1 MKRIVILTLVMA
13 MLLCIAAGCGKK
25 PDDEMDMPEVI
36 AADTAE
42 TPSPTPEATPSP
54 TPEATP
60 EVPAFVNP
68 LTGEPVDEDISAN
81 RPVAIM
87 INNVQSAQPTH
98 GLSQA
103 SVIYEMPV
111 EGWTTR
117 MIALF
122 QEYAELDVVGSV
134 RSARPCF
141 VEVADAYDALYF
153 HAGGSDDGMNL
164 IWEYGV
170 NNVSATEYDGVY
182 FYRDSWRSDALGYEH
197 SMMTTGELLV
207 KAIERMEYS
216 TEHDA
221 DYAQTMVFAED
232 GTPADGED
240 GEHFTVWYSEDFK
253 SSEFTY
259 DAEAGAYGMH
269 QWGEDL
275 YDANTDEQIFFENVI
290 IIVTTIYPYDDAA
303 HQYVDFESGGEGY
316 FFSGGKYI
324 PITWEKPEV
333 GAPFEYRDENGELVT
348 FGVGS
353 TFVCVTSDETSVIEI
368 G

>member
-25 PDDEMDMPEVI
+25 PDEMDMPEVI

-60 EVPAFVNP
+60 EASAFVNP

-221 DYAQTMVFAED
+221 DYAQTMVFAESISPS
-232 GTPADGED
+232 GTARTSSPVSLLMMPKPVLTVCTSGARICTMPIPMSRYSLRMSSSSSPPSIPMTMQPTSMWTLKAAAKDTSSPA
-240 GEHFTVWYSEDFK
+240 V
-253 SSEFTY
+253 
-259 DAEAGAYGMH
+259 
-269 QWGEDL
+269 
-275 YDANTDEQIFFENVI
+275 
-290 IIVTTIYPYDDAA
+290 
-303 HQYVDFESGGEGY
+303 
-316 FFSGGKYI
+316 
-324 PITWEKPEV
+324 
-333 GAPFEYRDENGELVT
+333 
-348 FGVGS
+348 S
-353 TFVCVTSDETSVIEI
+353 TFPSPGRSPKSALPLSTGMKMVSL
-368 G
+368 